1 MESDSDDARSSDL
14 RLVES
19 EREEEVS
26 ELDPGELADLR
37 ERADDGDEE
46 AVAALREAGRW
57 PAGTPNTGAGGTAAS
72 KPKETA
78 EAPWRK
84 LTEKDLLPRDPKLT
98 SRVWEFGRCAAVQP
112 VCLPRL

>member
-37 ERADDGDEE
+37 
-46 AVAALREAGRW
+46 
-57 PAGTPNTGAGGTAAS
+57 
-72 KPKETA
+72 
-78 EAPWRK
+78 
-84 LTEKDLLPRDPKLT
+84 
-98 SRVWEFGRCAAVQP
+98 
-112 VCLPRL
+112 